1 MRHIISTL
9 GALGLATAMLAV
21 SPLHALESD
30 QLPPGYTL
38 GMNART
44 GHLGS
49 GDYSAGGVLGN
60 RANGSLLGVDSVQ
73 NFSSYFYFPGV
84 VPSAFGDFPQ
94 FAWQYTMVGKSPFRR
109 SDGDD
114 DDGGTTRIRAPII
127 PVTIDLRNSDGSPRF
142 CTGPQ
147 GTVRLILS
155 PTPYVAPTLASPIFQ
170 STGYSSSIVPTQ
182 FTDAI
187 MRAEFY
193 GVASHRWHTLL
204 EPSVKTG
211 RTMVLIRGTYR
222 FSVDANCNLI
232 FVLVDSSAFTGALFP
247 PGPGDTT
254 TVMGQAETAG
264 DITTKDISTFLFA
277 NTFLYDN
284 GDPSQ
289 CCTLGFH
296 SYDLKP
302 GDASNGW
309 RERRYVMNFSSWVTP
324 GLFGASFQ
332 DITAL
337 SHELAETFNDPFV
350 NNATP
355 IWLAPNG
362 LCQNNLE
369 TGDVIEG
376 LPNATNTIHLGGV
389 AYHVQNEALLQWFAG
404 QTPSSAING
413 AYSYPDPVLT
423 TPSVSLFSDCQ
434 TPVPPGLSSG
444 STVASRR

>member
-9 GALGLATAMLAV
+9 GAIGLATATLMP
-21 SPLHALESD
+21 SPIRAMESD

-38 GMNART
+38 RMIART
-44 GHLGS
+44 GHVGS
-49 GDYSAGGVLGN
+49 GDDSAGGVLGN

-73 NFSSYFYFPGV
+73 NFSSSFYFPGV
-84 VPSAFGDFPQ
+84 VPTSFGDSPQ
-94 FAWQYTMVGKSPFRR
+94 FAWQYTMVGRSPFNRGDR
-109 SDGDD
+109 DD

-142 CTGPQ
+142 CIGPQ
-147 GTVRLILS
+147 GPVRMILS

-170 STGYSSSIVPTQ
+170 STVYSSSFVPTQ

-193 GVASHRWHTLL
+193 KVASSHWHTLL

-211 RTMVLIRGTYR
+211 RTMVLIRGTYL
-222 FSVDANCNLI
+222 FSVDANCNI
-232 FVLVDSSAFTGALFP
+232 VFVLVDSSAFASALFP
-247 PGPGDTT
+247 PRPGDTT

-264 DITTKDISTFLFA
+264 DITTRDISTFLFP
-277 NTFLYDN
+277 NTFLYSN
-284 GDPSQ
+284 SDPNN
-289 CCTLGFH
+289 CCILGYH
-296 SYDLKP
+296 SYDLEP

-309 RERRYVMNFSSWVTP
+309 RERRYVMNYSSWVTP
-324 GLFGASFQ
+324 GLFANFQ
-332 DITAL
+332 DVTVL
-337 SHELAETFNDPFV
+337 SHELAETFNDPFG

-355 IWLAPNG
+355 IWVAPNQ

-376 LPNATNTIHLGGV
+376 LPNALNTISLGGV
-389 AYHVQNEALLQWFAG
+389 PYHVQNEALLQWFAG

-413 AYSYPDPVLT
+413 AYSYPDPILT
-423 TPSVSLFSDCQ
+423 TPAVSVFSDCQ

-444 STVASRR
+444 STIASRR